1 MNDDDS
7 LRPIN
12 IDEDEE
18 VTDLEDL
25 DTDDDILGDT
35 KKKSKKISEDEDLD
49 ELADEED
56 AILPEDSFDDVAPED
71 LW

>member
-35 KKKSKKISEDEDLD
+35 KKKSKKVSEDEDLD